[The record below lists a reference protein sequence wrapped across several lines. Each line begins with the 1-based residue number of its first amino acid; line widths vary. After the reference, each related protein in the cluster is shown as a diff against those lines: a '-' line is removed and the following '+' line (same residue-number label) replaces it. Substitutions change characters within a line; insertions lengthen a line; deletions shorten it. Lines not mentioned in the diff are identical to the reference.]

1 MSNLNF
7 HELED
12 ILDENKVDYSHITLE
27 VTETAIISDIE
38 MAISRLLRLK
48 RYGLKIALDDF
59 GTGYS
64 SLTYLKKMPI
74 DTIKLDRS
82 FVKSIEENDADTYE
96 SIKKIF
102 GETFSKEFDIDYF
115 GTLVKESLSDRTKVS
130 SIQKADPKL
139 ILDKVLRELYI
150 K

>member
-1 MSNLNF
+1 MSKKIEATVIVENILKPMIQ
-7 HELED
+7 D
-12 ILDENKVDYSHITLE
+12 IL
-27 VTETAIISDIE
+27 
-38 MAISRLLRLK
+38 LK
-48 RYGLKIALDDF
+48 SMMKHF
-59 GTGYS
+59 
-64 SLTYLKKMPI
+64 K
-74 DTIKLDRS
+74 
-82 FVKSIEENDADTYE
+82 ENDADTYE